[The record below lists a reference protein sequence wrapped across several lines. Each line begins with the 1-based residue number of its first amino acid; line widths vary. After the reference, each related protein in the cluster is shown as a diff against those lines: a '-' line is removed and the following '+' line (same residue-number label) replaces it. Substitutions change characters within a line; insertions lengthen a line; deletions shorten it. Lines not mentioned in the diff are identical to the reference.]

1 MRKST
6 EEIENEMKRAKTW
19 DDLKEI
25 MKKNGIGRETFG
37 DRLLELCTKYEV
49 RPADLERKVA
59 ISKSQFYAV
68 MNGTRNPSKENVIKI
83 ALGLG
88 VTIEEINALLKLAK
102 HKELYPKNKEDAII
116 KFGIEHKKDIYEIN
130 EMLKEYG
137 SKINLIDEE

>member
-25 MKKNGIGRETFG
+25 MKKNGIGKETFG

-68 MNGTRNPSKENVIKI
+68 MNGTRN
-83 ALGLG
+83 
-88 VTIEEINALLKLAK
+88 
-102 HKELYPKNKEDAII
+102 I

-130 EMLKEYG
+130 EMLIEYG
-137 SKINLIDEE
+137 SKINLAY